1 MTRIDVTKLSNFK
14 KDMAATLRN
23 GNLGE
28 IYEINSLQDDPKG
41 IVVTLYDGDHDRVIF
56 LSADND
62 EQIKDDIGAEG
73 QHTENKDSFYS
84 DEKMQNKVIPLT
96 IQSFFNSEGGRLYIG
111 VQDGWVNGEPLQGLD
126 FEVDYLRKNKQ
137 KDAEKKCKKE
147 KKTFDLDSFEYSFA
161 DFRDDYEMAIR
172 DKVKKWLS
180 SSAELETLLHF
191 KFPNIDGTS
200 ILQITVEPST
210 KPVFFKNWNTDNK
223 EIECLVPLLNEK
235 KSRKL
240 DTFAYRTGNRKDYCE
255 TSESF
260 FNYCV
265 NHSFFIFKKNN

>member
-23 GNLGE
+23 GNQGE

-62 EQIKDDIGAEG
+62 EQIKNDIGAEG

-84 DEKMQNKVIPLT
+84 DEIMQNKVIPLT

-111 VQDGWVNGEPLQGLD
+111 VQDGWVDGEPLQGLD

>member
-1 MTRIDVTKLSNFK
+1 MTQIDVTKLSNFK
-14 KDMAATLRN
+14 EDMAATLRN
-23 GNLGE
+23 GNRGL
-28 IYEINSLQDDPKG
+28 IYEINSLHDDPKG
-41 IVVTLYDGDHDRVIF
+41 IVVTLYDGDHDHVIF
-56 LSADND
+56 LSADKD

-84 DEKMQNKVIPLT
+84 DERMQNKVIPLT

-111 VQDGWVNGEPLQGLD
+111 VQDGWVDGDPLQGLD
-126 FEVDYLRKNKQ
+126 FEMGCLRETKQ
-137 KDAEKKCKKE
+137 KDKEKKCKKE
-147 KKTFDLDSFEYSFA
+147 KKIFDVNLFKYSFA

-172 DKVKKWLS
+172 GKVTKWLR
-180 SSAELETLLHF
+180 SSAELNPLLHF

-210 KPVFFKNWNTDNK
+210 KPVFFKNWNAENK
-223 EIECLVPLLNEK
+223 EIECQIPLLNEK

-240 DTFAYRTGNRKDYCE
+240 DTFAYRTGNSKDYCE

-265 NHSFFIFKKNN
+265 NHSFFIFK

>member
-1 MTRIDVTKLSNFK
+1 MTIIDVTKLSNFK

-23 GNLGE
+23 GNRGL

-62 EQIKDDIGAEG
+62 QQIKDDIGAEG

-84 DEKMQNKVIPLT
+84 DEIMQNKVIPLT

-111 VQDGWVNGEPLQGLD
+111 VQDGWVDGEPLQGLD
-126 FEVDYLRKNKQ
+126 FEVDYLRKDKQ
-137 KDAEKKCKKE
+137 KNEEKKCKKE

-180 SSAELETLLHF
+180 SSAELETLLTF
-191 KFPNIDGTS
+191 KFPKIDGTS
-200 ILQITVEPST
+200 ILQITVAPST
-210 KPVFFKNWNTDNK
+210 KPVFFKNWNGENK
-223 EIECLVPLLNEK
+223 EIECQIPLLNEK

-265 NHSFFIFKKNN
+265 NHSFFIFK